1 MRRRLFWL
9 LGGWAV
15 GTLSA
20 SWLRRRTRRAIRRYA
35 PARLRHE
42 VSDRSSTL
50 VDSVRRIAGQV
61 AAAGRDEPGGSQSAA
76 RSFDRGSPRRH
87 RRPIRSTPGER

>member
-1 MRRRLFWL
+1 MRRRLLWL
-9 LGGWAV
+9 IGGWVV

-20 SWLRRRTRRAIRRYA
+20 AWLRRRTRQAIRRYA
-35 PARLRHE
+35 PARLRYE
-42 VSDRSSTL
+42 VSDRSSAL

-61 AAAGRDEPGGSQSAA
+61 AAVGRDEAGATRTGA
-76 RSFDRGSPRRH
+76 RSFEHDSPRRH

>member
-1 MRRRLFWL
+1 MRRRLLWL
-9 LGGWAV
+9 IGGWVV

-20 SWLRRRTRRAIRRYA
+20 AWLRRRTRQAIRRYA

-42 VSDRSSTL
+42 VSDRSSAL

-61 AAAGRDEPGGSQSAA
+61 AAVGRDEAGATRTGA
-76 RSFDRGSPRRH
+76 RSFEHDSPRRH